1 MRTTEDR
8 QADAVIRVGGL
19 VFEVWLSAKGVTRVV
34 LPDLGVGP
42 ARSRG
47 DGQGI
52 RIDIREGLDME
63 GEALAGQ
70 MGAFL
75 ERAVDGLPAEALP
88 AVDLEGVSAFTR
100 EVLEVVASIPP
111 GRSRSYGWVAERVG
125 KPGAARAVGGAVG
138 RNPVPLLVPCHRV
151 VRSDGSTGGWSGAPG
166 WKEYLLEQ
174 EAR

>member
-1 MRTTEDR
+1 MRTVEDR

-19 VFEVWLSAKGVTRVV
+19 AFQVWLSAKGVTRVA

-42 ARSRG
+42 TRSRE
-47 DGQGI
+47 DGQEI
-52 RIDIREGLDME
+52 RIDIREGLDPE
-63 GEALAGQ
+63 GAALAEQ

-75 ERAVDGLPAEALP
+75 EHALDGSPADALP

-166 WKEYLLEQ
+166 WKEYLLER